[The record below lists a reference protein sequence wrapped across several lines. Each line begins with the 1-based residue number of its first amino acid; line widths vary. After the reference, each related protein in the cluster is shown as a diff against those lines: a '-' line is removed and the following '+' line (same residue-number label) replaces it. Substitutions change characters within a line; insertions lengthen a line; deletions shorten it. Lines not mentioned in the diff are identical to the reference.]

1 MKKIFT
7 YTLLA
12 AAMFS
17 SPAFAEDAPAT
28 EQTPMFTLT
37 VPADAKDANMLINVS
52 ATGGMA
58 IKVDWGNGTLVDY
71 TLADY
76 DVKGTSGYVFTEVKG
91 VISGTSIK
99 VYGDDASKINYL
111 DLDKTLDDDAKA
123 VITAVDLTAL
133 TGLKELDLSKNQ
145 VASLDISNCTVL
157 TRMAAS
163 DNKLSKLTL
172 PSSEKLTS
180 IEVSNNFNTTT
191 GVMNEGA
198 GNNQLLTT
206 TWSNVPNLTTLKI
219 NGNTE
224 LGLWGMGKFDIS
236 KNTKLITLEING
248 CKLSSSNLNI
258 STLTALKYLNAQWNR
273 LTTIDLSK
281 MVTAKATV
289 MLGNNQL
296 TSITLPKDASG
307 MTRLNIANNLL
318 TFETL
323 PLPGMTT
330 NANNYV
336 YAPQPGIKT
345 PLSGEN
351 KVDFAKLAKVGD
363 TASVFVWKDGDKTLV
378 EGTDYNVTDGIFRFD
393 EPVAALTATITNAV
407 FPKLTITSSPAKSVG
422 LMEEILAIT
431 VAENA
436 TMPLAFSMLSS
447 ADGGQDVYV
456 DWGDG
461 EWAGPVDVEYG
472 SYDQTGSA
480 IKATPKGTTIKVK
493 GDAATIINFTSNGE
507 RTIDGTTYTTTPIT
521 ALNLS
526 KLTALQKLNVNVSEI
541 ASLDLTNN
549 KELVKINAQSNKLT
563 GFSADLPKLTNL
575 DLSNYGN
582 NATGEAVYG
591 SNLMEAIDFEKLPV
605 LKELV
610 ANFTGFKAD
619 ISKSTSLTT
628 LRIMGNSLKSFA
640 PVSASLTDVYM
651 QYNGMESFDGT
662 GLTGKV
668 NLFLNANNFSEA
680 SQIKFPANCNNA
692 NIATNFFTFV
702 TLPALDAVNGTLTY
716 SPQTAV
722 KAEQKDGK
730 VDLTAFG
737 ATAYAWTY
745 LPEGEKKA
753 VEIPAEKITNDNGVF
768 TFAEA
773 FPGAVCTMTN
783 DTYKTLKLAT
793 EAIDLVASTS
803 GVAEIA
809 DEDADAPVEF
819 YNLQGVKVSG
829 NEPGLYIRRQGKKA
843 TKVIV
848 K

>member
-37 VPADAKDANMLINVS
+37 VPADAKDANMLIKVS
-52 ATGGMA
+52 ATGGDMA
-58 IKVDWGNGTLVDY
+58 IKVDWGGGTLTDY

-76 DVKGTSGYVFTEVKG
+76 DADGWVFTEVKG
-91 VISGTSIK
+91 VISGTTIK

-111 DLDKTLDDDAKA
+111 DLDKDLDDDAKA
-123 VITAVDLTAL
+123 VITAVDVAAL
-133 TGLKELDLSKNQ
+133 TGVKELLLSKNQ
-145 VASLDISNCTVL
+145 VKTLDVSKCAALTKLTASNNQL
-157 TRMAAS
+157 T
-163 DNKLSKLTL
+163 KLTL
-172 PSSEKLTS
+172 PASEKLTA
-180 IEVSNNFNTTT
+180 IDVSNNFNVTT
-191 GVMNEGA
+191 GVMNEDA

-206 TWSNVPNLTTLKI
+206 DWSKAPNLNSLNVT
-219 NGNTE
+219 GNTS
-224 LGLWGMGKFDIS
+224 LGFLGKFNVS
-236 KNTKLITLEING
+236 KNTKLATLTING
-248 CKLSSSNLNI
+248 CKLSSSDLNI
-258 STLTALKYLNAQWNR
+258 STLTALKTLNAQWNR

-281 MVTAKATV
+281 MVMSKGIA

-296 TSITLPKDASG
+296 RSITLPKDAAG

-323 PLPGMTT
+323 PLPGMTSLET
-330 NANNYV
+330 GYV
-336 YAPQPGIKT
+336 YAPQAGIKT
-345 PLSGEN
+345 PLDGEN

-378 EGTDYNVTDGIFRFD
+378 EGTDYNVTDGVFRFD
-393 EPVAALTATITNAV
+393 EPVAALTSTITNAV
-407 FPKLTITSSPAKSVG
+407 FPKLTITSSAAKSVG
-422 LMEEILAIT
+422 LMDEILAIT

-461 EWAGPVDVEYG
+461 KWAGPVEIENLG
-472 SYDQTGSA
+472 GYDFTGSD

-493 GDAATIINFTSNGE
+493 GDAATIINVTSTGD
-507 RTIDGTTYTTTPIT
+507 RAADGTYSTTPVT
-521 ALNLS
+521 AINLS
-526 KLTALQKLNVNVSEI
+526 KLTALQKLNVNVNEI

-549 KELVKINAQSNKLT
+549 KELLKLNAESNKLT

-575 DLSNYGN
+575 NLSNYGST
-582 NATGEAVYG
+582 ATGKAVYG
-591 SNLMEAIDFEKLPV
+591 SNLMESIDFEKLPA
-605 LKELV
+605 LKSLE
-610 ANFTGFKAD
+610 ANYTGFKAD
-619 ISKSTSLTT
+619 LSKAAALTT
-628 LRIMGNSLKSFA
+628 LRVMGNSLKNFA

-668 NLFLNANNFSEA
+668 NIFLNANNFSEA

-692 NIATNFFTFV
+692 NISANFFTFV
-702 TLPALDAVNGTLTY
+702 TLPALDAVKGTLTY

-730 VDLTAFG
+730 VDLTAYG

-753 VEIPAEKITNDNGVF
+753 VAIPAEKITNNNGVF
-768 TFAEA
+768 TFSEA
-773 FPGAVCTMTN
+773 FPGAVCAMTN
-783 DTYKTLKLAT
+783 SSYEKLTLST
-793 EAIDLVASTS
+793 EAIDLAASTS

>member
-12 AAMFS
+12 AAMFT

-28 EQTPMFTLT
+28 EQTPVVSFTM
-37 VPADAKDANMLINVS
+37 DASAVSKEYTFEISALAKGTKIN
-52 ATGGMA
+52 
-58 IKVDWGNGTLVDY
+58 VDWGNGELKEYTITKNQTVDWEN
-71 TLADY
+71 TAIAGTIAGST
-76 DVKGTSGYVFTEVKG
+76 VKIYCTPAEEIDEV
-91 VISGTSIK
+91 
-99 VYGDDASKINYL
+99 YL
-111 DLDKTLDDDAKA
+111 NWRTTFDPSTK
-123 VITAVDLTAL
+123 ITAVDVANATGLKNLYISNNILTAL
-133 TGLKELDLSKNQ
+133 DLSVNVTMVKLE
-145 VASLDISNCTVL
+145 AK
-157 TRMAAS
+157 

-172 PSSEKLTS
+172 PSTETFTT
-180 IEVSNNFNTTT
+180 IDVSNNFNVTT
-191 GVMNEGA
+191 GELNANA

-206 TWSNVPNLTTLKI
+206 DWSKASNLNSLNVTA
-219 NGNTE
+219 NTS
-224 LGLWGMGKFDIS
+224 LGFFGKFNVS
-236 KNTKLITLEING
+236 KNTKLATLTING
-248 CKLSSSNLNI
+248 CKLSSSDLNI
-258 STLTALKYLNAQWNR
+258 STLTALKTLNAQWNR

-296 TSITLPKDASG
+296 TSITLPKDATG
-307 MTRLNIANNLL
+307 MMRVNIANNLL

-330 NANNYV
+330 NEANYI

-351 KVDFAKLAKVGD
+351 KVDFANLAKVGD
-363 TASVFVWKDGDKTLV
+363 TASVFVWKDGDKTLE
-378 EGTDYNVTDGIFRFD
+378 EGTDYNVTDGVFRFD

-422 LMEEILAIT
+422 LMDEILAIT

-461 EWAGPVDVEYG
+461 QWAGPVEIENLG
-472 SYDQTGSA
+472 GYDFTGSA
-480 IKATPKGTTIKVK
+480 IKATPKAATIKVK
-493 GDAATIINFTSNGE
+493 GDAATIINFTSEGD
-507 RTIDGTTYTTTPIT
+507 RTADGTYTTTPIT

-526 KLTALQKLNVNVSEI
+526 KLTALQKLNVNVNEI

-582 NATGEAVYG
+582 NATGKAVYG

-605 LKELV
+605 LKSLE

-619 ISKSTSLTT
+619 LSKSTSLTT

-640 PVSASLTDVYM
+640 PVSASLTDIYM

-668 NLFLNANNFSEA
+668 NLFLNANNFSDA

-722 KAEQKDGK
+722 KAEQKDSK

-745 LPEGEKKA
+745 VPEGEAKA
-753 VEIPAEKITNDNGVF
+753 VAIPAEKITNDNGVF
-768 TFAEA
+768 SFSEA
-773 FPGAVCTMTN
+773 FPGAVCAMTN
-783 DTYKTLKLAT
+783 DTFTKLTLST

>member
-37 VPADAKDANMLINVS
+37 VPADAKDANMLIKVS

-76 DVKGTSGYVFTEVKG
+76 DVQGTSGWVFTEVKG

-111 DLDKTLDDDAKA
+111 DLDKDLDDDANA
-123 VITAVDLTAL
+123 VITAVDVASL
-133 TGLKELDLSKNQ
+133 TGLKELYLSKNQ
-145 VASLDISNCTVL
+145 VKTLDVSKCTVL
-157 TRMAAS
+157 KNLTAS
-163 DNKLSKLTL
+163 NNLLTKLTL
-172 PSSEKLTS
+172 PATETLET
-180 IEVSNNFNTTT
+180 IEVSNRFNTST
-191 GVMNEGA
+191 GTLYEDA
-198 GNNQLLTT
+198 GNNQVLTT
-206 TWSNVPNLTTLKI
+206 DWSKASNLKSLKI
-219 NGNTE
+219 NANTS
-224 LGLWGMGKFDIS
+224 LGFFGTFNIS
-236 KNTKLITLEING
+236 KNTKLTTLEING
-248 CKLSSSNLNI
+248 CKLSSSDLNI
-258 STLTALKYLNAQWNR
+258 STLTALKTLNAQWNR

-281 MVTAKATV
+281 MVMSKGIA

-330 NANNYV
+330 NADNYV
-336 YAPQPGIKT
+336 YAPQAGIKT

-351 KVDFAKLAKVGD
+351 KVDFANLAKVGD

-422 LMEEILAIT
+422 LMDEILAIT
-431 VAENA
+431 IAENA
-436 TMPLAFSMLSS
+436 TMPLTFSMLSS

-461 EWAGPVDVEYG
+461 QWAGPVEIENLG
-472 SYDQTGSA
+472 GYDFTGSD

-493 GDAATIINFTSNGE
+493 GDAATIINFTSTGD
-507 RTIDGTTYTTTPIT
+507 RTLDGTYTTTPIT

-526 KLTALQKLNVNVSEI
+526 KLTALQKLNVNVNEI

-575 DLSNYGN
+575 DLSNYGST
-582 NATGEAVYG
+582 ATGKAVYG
-591 SNLMEAIDFEKLPV
+591 SNLMESIDFEKLPV
-605 LKELV
+605 LKELQ
-610 ANFTGFKAD
+610 ANYAGFKAD
-619 ISKSTSLTT
+619 LSKSTSLTT
-628 LRIMGNSLKSFA
+628 LYVMGNSLKSFA
-640 PVSASLTDVYM
+640 PVSTSLTDIRM

-716 SPQTAV
+716 TPQTAV

-745 LPEGEKKA
+745 VPEGETKA
-753 VEIPAEKITNDNGVF
+753 VAIPDDKITNDNGVF

-773 FPGAVCTMTN
+773 FPGAVCAMTN
-783 DTYKTLKLAT
+783 DTFTKLTLST

-819 YNLQGVKVSG
+819 YNLQGVKVTG

>member
-37 VPADAKDANMLINVS
+37 VPADAKDANMLIKVS
-52 ATGGMA
+52 ATGGDMA

-76 DVKGTSGYVFTEVKG
+76 DAAGWVFTEVKG

-111 DLDKTLDDDAKA
+111 DLDKDLDDDAKA
-123 VITAVDLTAL
+123 VITAVDVASL
-133 TGLKELDLSKNQ
+133 TGLKELYLSQNQ
-145 VASLDISNCTVL
+145 VKTLDVSKCAVLKNLTASNNLL
-157 TRMAAS
+157 T
-163 DNKLSKLTL
+163 KLTL
-172 PSSEKLTS
+172 PATETLET
-180 IEVSNNFNTTT
+180 IEVSNRFNTST
-191 GVMNEGA
+191 GTLYEDA
-198 GNNQLLTT
+198 GNNQVLTT
-206 TWSNVPNLTTLKI
+206 DWSKASNLKI
-219 NGNTE
+219 LRINANTS
-224 LGLWGMGKFDIS
+224 LGFFGTFNIS
-236 KNTKLITLEING
+236 KNTKLTTLEING
-248 CKLSSSNLNI
+248 CKLSSSDLNI
-258 STLTALKYLNAQWNR
+258 STLTALKALNAQWNR

-307 MTRLNIANNLL
+307 MMRVNLANNFF

-336 YAPQPGIKT
+336 YAPQAGIKT

-393 EPVAALTATITNAV
+393 EPVAALTATITNAE

-422 LMEEILAIT
+422 LMDEILAIT

-436 TMPLAFSMLSS
+436 TMPLAFSMISS

-461 EWAGPVDVEYG
+461 QWAGPVEIENGGYDNYG
-472 SYDQTGSA
+472 SD

-493 GDAATIINFTSNGE
+493 GDATTIINFTSEGD
-507 RTIDGTTYTTTPIT
+507 RTAEGTYTTTPIT
-521 ALNLS
+521 ALDLS

-582 NATGEAVYG
+582 NATGKAVYG

-745 LPEGEKKA
+745 LPEGEAKA
-753 VEIPAEKITNDNGVF
+753 VAIPAEKITNDNGVF
-768 TFAEA
+768 SFSEA

>member
-37 VPADAKDANMLINVS
+37 VPADAKDANMLLRMS
-52 ATGGMA
+52 ATGGDMA

-71 TLADY
+71 TLSDY
-76 DVKGTSGYVFTEVKG
+76 DVINYANVKG
-91 VISGTSIK
+91 VISGTTIK
-99 VYGDDASKINYL
+99 VYGEDASKINYL
-111 DLDKTLDDDAKA
+111 DLAKDNDDDENA
-123 VITAVDLTAL
+123 VISGIDLSSL
-133 TGLKELDLSKNQ
+133 SGLKQLYIQANKLTT
-145 VASLDISNCTVL
+145 LDISKCSALNRLNAADNQL
-157 TRMAAS
+157 T
-163 DNKLSKLTL
+163 KLTL
-172 PSSEKLTS
+172 PASDNLTY
-180 IEVSNNFNTTT
+180 IDVSNGFNVTT
-191 GVMNEGA
+191 GQLNADA

-219 NGNTE
+219 NANTS
-224 LGLWGMGKFDIS
+224 LGLFGTFNIS
-236 KNTKLITLEING
+236 KNTKLTTLEING

-258 STLTALKYLNAQWNR
+258 STLTALKTLNAQWNR

-281 MVTAKATV
+281 MVMSKGIA

-323 PLPGMTT
+323 PLPGITT
-330 NANNYV
+330 TEANYV
-336 YAPQPGIKT
+336 YTPQAGIKT

-351 KVDFAKLAKVGD
+351 KVDFANLAKVGD

-422 LMEEILAIT
+422 LMDEILAIT

-436 TMPLAFSMLSS
+436 TMPLTFSMLSS

-461 EWAGPVDVEYG
+461 QWAGPVEIENLG
-472 SYDQTGSA
+472 GYDFTGSD

-493 GDAATIINFTSNGE
+493 GDAATIINLTSTSD
-507 RTIDGTTYTTTPIT
+507 RTLDGTYTTTPIT

-526 KLTALQKLNVNVSEI
+526 KLTALQKLNVNVNEI

-575 DLSNYGN
+575 DLSNYGST
-582 NATGEAVYG
+582 ATGKAVYG
-591 SNLMEAIDFEKLPV
+591 SNLMESVDFEKLPA
-605 LKELV
+605 LKELQ
-610 ANFTGFKAD
+610 ANYAGFKAD
-619 ISKSTSLTT
+619 LSKSTSLTT

-640 PVSASLTDVYM
+640 PVNASLTDVYM

-716 SPQTAV
+716 TPQAAV

-745 LPEGEKKA
+745 VPEGEAKA
-753 VEIPAEKITNDNGVF
+753 VAIPDDKITNDNGVF

-773 FPGAVCTMTN
+773 FPGAVCAMTN
-783 DTYKTLKLAT
+783 DTFTKLTLST